1 MFVSSLSQ
9 SQSMTIRIITMC
21 AALTCAPIVGRPSP
35 PADLIIFAD
44 RIYTMNPQQPTA
56 EAVAVSGDR
65 IAYVGTRQGAEAFRG
80 SATRILDLKGATV
93 LPGLIDAHGHLLS
106 LGRSMSQLNLVGTTS
121 ADQVRELILERQ
133 KSTPAGQWI
142 QGRGWDQ
149 NDWPQRDFPTWR
161 DLAETEANPV
171 YLRRVDGHAAWL
183 NKTALELCGITAST
197 ADPPGGKIHRDGSGN
212 PTGVLIENAI
222 DIARSA
228 MPQPTRD
235 EMLNW
240 TRAAI
245 RECHRVGLVG
255 IGDAG
260 VDATILDV
268 YRELQKNGELSLR
281 IYAMLSD
288 DDSTFLNQWLERGPD
303 VTDAF
308 LTIRSIKTYADG
320 ALGSRGAALLEPY
333 ADDPSNRGLMIHD
346 AAYIESLT
354 RHALDRGFQVCTHA
368 IGDAA
373 NRMVLDEYEK
383 ALKDHPPENCR
394 LRIEHCQVV
403 SPQDLPRFGK
413 LGVIASMQPTH
424 ATSDMPW
431 APDRVGSDRIKGAYA
446 WRSVLQSGGRL
457 AFGSDFPIESPNP
470 LWGIYA
476 ASTRQDRDGQPPG
489 GWFPEQR
496 LTIEEAVRGFTLDA
510 AYAEFA
516 ESSRGSIEV
525 GKLADFTVLDR
536 DIFNIPPQEILKTQV
551 DYTVIGGQIVWR
563 RTPE

>member
-1 MFVSSLSQ
+1 
-9 SQSMTIRIITMC
+9 MC
-21 AALTCAPIVGRPSP
+21 AALTCAPIVCRPSP

-44 RIYTMNPQQPTA
+44 CIHTLNPQQPSA

-65 IAYVGTRQGAEAFRG
+65 ISYVGSRQGAEALRG
-80 SATRILDLKGATV
+80 SATRILDLKGSTI

-106 LGRSMSQLNLVGTTS
+106 LGRSLSQQNLVGTTS
-121 ADQVRELILERQ
+121 AEQIRELILERQ
-133 KSTPAGQWI
+133 KSMPAGQWI

-149 NDWPQRDFPTWR
+149 NDWSAQAFPTWR
-161 DLAETEANPV
+161 DLAGTEANPV

-183 NKTALELCGITAST
+183 NRTALDLCGIHRDTP
-197 ADPPGGKIHRDGSGN
+197 DPPGGRIVRDASGN
-212 PTGVLIENAI
+212 PTGILIDNAM
-222 DIARSA
+222 DLARA
-228 MPQPTRD
+228 VIPQPTKD
-235 EMLNW
+235 EMLKW

-245 RECHRVGLVG
+245 RECHCVGLVG

-260 VDATILDV
+260 VDSAMLEV

-288 DDSTFLNQWLERGPD
+288 EDSTFLNKRLDRGPD
-303 VTDAF
+303 TTDAY

-346 AAYIESLT
+346 PDYFYQLT
-354 RHALDRGFQVCTHA
+354 RRALDRGFQVCTHA

-383 ALKDHPPENCR
+383 TLKSRSAEKCR

-431 APDRVGSDRIKGAYA
+431 AQDRLGSARIRGAYA
-446 WRSVLQSGGRL
+446 WRSILDAGGRL
-457 AFGSDFPIESPNP
+457 ALGSDFPIESPDP

-476 ASTRQDRDGQPPG
+476 AVTRQDRDGQPPG
-489 GWFPEQR
+489 GWFPEQK
-496 LTIEEAVRGFTLDA
+496 LTVEEAVRGFTLDA

-516 ESSRGSIEV
+516 ETSRGSIEV
-525 GKLADFTVLDR
+525 GKLADFTVLDK
-536 DIFNIPPQEILKTQV
+536 DIFKIAPQEILKTRV
-551 DYTVIGGQIVWR
+551 THTIVGGREVYTADAPR
-563 RTPE
+563 